1 MIITV
6 DTNVVFSALYSNQ
19 GASHQIV
26 RKIINEKI
34 KLALSPQVYFE
45 YYEVLAREKNLE
57 MFNLSKK
64 EIEDF
69 LDLLALLSQ
78 KHSIYYL
85 LRPNL
90 PDEDD
95 NIFMECAYASNSDY
109 LITSNVRDF
118 KYGELKGFGF
128 EITTPKA
135 FYKKFGTKNE

>member
-6 DTNVVFSALYSNQ
+6 DTNVIFSALYSNQ

-26 RKIINEKI
+26 RLIIDEEI

-45 YYEVLAREKNLE
+45 YYEVLMRENNLE

-64 EIEDF
+64 ETEDF
-69 LDLLALLSQ
+69 LDLLALLAQ
-78 KHSIYYL
+78 KYSIYYL

-109 LITSNVRDF
+109 LITSNVKDF
-118 KYGELKGFGF
+118 KQSELKGFGF
-128 EITTPKA
+128 EIITPKD
-135 FYKKFGTKNE
+135 FIKNWGQ

>member
-6 DTNVVFSALYSNQ
+6 DTNVIFSALYSNQ

-26 RKIINEKI
+26 RLIIDEEI

-45 YYEVLAREKNLE
+45 YYEVLMRENNLE

-64 EIEDF
+64 ETEDF
-69 LDLLALLSQ
+69 LDLLALLAQ
-78 KHSIYYL
+78 KYSIYYL

-109 LITSNVRDF
+109 LITSNVKDF
-118 KYGELKGFGF
+118 KQSELKGFGF
-128 EITTPKA
+128 EIITPKD
-135 FYKKFGTKNE
+135 FYKKLGTMK